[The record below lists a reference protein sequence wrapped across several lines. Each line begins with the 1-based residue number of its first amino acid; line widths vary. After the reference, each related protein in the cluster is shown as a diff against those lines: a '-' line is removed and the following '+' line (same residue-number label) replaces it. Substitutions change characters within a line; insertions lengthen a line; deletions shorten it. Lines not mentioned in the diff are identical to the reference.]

1 MTRYKVYRIDKAGRI
16 DGPGVE
22 FEAGS
27 DVEAL
32 VSAREKIA
40 GSELEVRQEKR
51 LVGRIDEVPP
61 IERDAPPKRG

>member
-40 GSELEVRQEKR
+40 GSAGPFQ
-51 LVGRIDEVPP
+51 
-61 IERDAPPKRG
+61 RGQ